1 MYPSLGRL
9 LSLLELEEAGSSSD
23 LHFLVDWKQRL
34 PYMDSDFQFV
44 EPVLALRSSVLHGL
58 LVRSSHEGN
67 SAEGE
72 ELPVE
77 IRRKREGL
85 FAALTETLL
94 TQARMAR
101 EAGQYQ
107 VGLGSSIGC

>member
-9 LSLLELEEAGSSSD
+9 LSLLELEEAGNSAD
-23 LHFLVDWKQRL
+23 LRFLADWKQRM

-58 LVRSSHEGN
+58 LVRSSHEG
-67 SAEGE
+67 SSEQGG

-101 EAGQYQ
+101 EAGRYQ
-107 VGLGSSIGC
+107 VGRDR